1 MSIAAASER
10 RDHMLPRAKYLTR
23 RDVLRRGAA
32 GAMLALG
39 SAPLEVAFETC
50 HPAQTRRPAMSTT
63 AFSKQRLERLH
74 RVISGYVERGDIPGA
89 ITLVARRGE
98 VHVDVMGVMASGSS
112 ARMRRDTI
120 FRISSLT
127 KPITAAAALIL
138 VEECRL
144 RLDEPIDHFL
154 PELRERR
161 VVKRIDGPIEDTV
174 PAHRPITLRD
184 LLTFRLGFGQSMLSP
199 DQAPIVRAGID
210 ARIGM
215 GPPEPANMPAP
226 DEWLRR
232 LGALPLM
239 FQPGE
244 RWLYNTGSDVL
255 GVLIARA
262 TGQSLEQFLRERL
275 FEPLGMKDTSFSVPE
290 TKLERFATSYIVD
303 SESRGLALYDN
314 PNGQWS
320 KPPAFESGG
329 AGLCST
335 IDDYFAFANML
346 RNHGRYAGGRILSRA
361 AVETMTTD
369 QLTPQQKAVSGFF
382 PSDFDAHGWGFGV
395 SVVTRREELWENVGN
410 YGWDGGMGTGWR
422 NDPKEDMITL
432 FFTQRAWEMPKPP
445 AQFHDFWNSAY
456 QAIED

>member
-1 MSIAAASER
+1 
-10 RDHMLPRAKYLTR
+10 
-23 RDVLRRGAA
+23 
-32 GAMLALG
+32 
-39 SAPLEVAFETC
+39 
-50 HPAQTRRPAMSTT
+50 MSTT

-98 VHVDVMGVMASGSS
+98 VHVDVMGLMASGGN

-120 FRISSLT
+120 FRISSMT
-127 KPITAAAALIL
+127 KPITAVAALIL
-138 VEECRL
+138 VEECKL
-144 RLDEPIDHFL
+144 RLDEPVDQLL

-161 VVKRIDGPIEDTV
+161 VLKRIDGPIDDTV
-174 PAHRPITLRD
+174 PARRAITLRD
-184 LLTFRLGFGQSMLSP
+184 LLTFRLGFGQAMLSP
-199 DQAPIVRAGID
+199 EQAPIVRAGID
-210 ARIGM
+210 ADIGM
-215 GPPEPANMPAP
+215 GPPAPANMPAP

-239 FQPGE
+239 VQPGE

-290 TKLERFATSYIVD
+290 TKLERFATSYGVD
-303 SESRGLALYDN
+303 GQSRGLTLYDN

-335 IDDYFAFANML
+335 VDDYFAFANML

-369 QLTPQQKAVSGFF
+369 QLTSQQKAVSGFF
-382 PSDFDAHGWGFGV
+382 PSDFEAHGWGFGV
-395 SVVTRREELWENVGN
+395 SVVTRREELWENIGN

-422 NDPKEDMITL
+422 NDPKEDLITL
-432 FFTQRAWEMPKPP
+432 LLTQRAWEAPKPP
-445 AQFHDFWNSAY
+445 PQFHDFWNSAY